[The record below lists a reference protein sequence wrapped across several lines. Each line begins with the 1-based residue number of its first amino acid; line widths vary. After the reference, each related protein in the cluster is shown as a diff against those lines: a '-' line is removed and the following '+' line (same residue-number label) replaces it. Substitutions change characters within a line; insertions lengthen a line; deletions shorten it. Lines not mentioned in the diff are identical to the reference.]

1 MRTRCVFVAT
11 LCVAFL
17 VLSRLA
23 DRGAA
28 GQLVITGT
36 VMTSPTGSIAV
47 ANEQT
52 DPRGVQIILRDTVFE
67 HDRRAITP
75 GTRVTVWYRGVG
87 EHRPVA
93 DKVRVQ

>member
-1 MRTRCVFVAT
+1 MRTRVVFVAT
-11 LCVAFL
+11 LLLAFL

-36 VMTSPTGSIAV
+36 VMDSPAGSIAV

-52 DPRGVQIILRDTVFE
+52 DPGGVQILLRGTVFE
-67 HDRRAITP
+67 RDRRAITP

-93 DKVRVQ
+93 DKVSVQ